1 MFSQS
6 IRNLLSL
13 TLWAALA
20 AGVAFVGAA
29 TVFGNFMAVVS
40 ALELQGYE
48 KKLACDDE
56 LVGPLLCSVAPNA
69 TLAHFTAFAL
79 SAGLAALL
87 FIACHTLFHLY
98 ACFED
103 RRLYLRSGDAQ
114 SAATLARD
122 ARVHLLFLAI
132 LLAPI
137 IWAGIWDIELFK
149 YRSMAGVLDTDLPAQ
164 AAGSILYWNAIPSG
178 LQPLAAVQIAL
189 NSGPFG
195 YVGITAGTAFLFE
208 IVIYKLAQK
217 WAQLC
222 APLDNLL
229 ARPAA
234 EVNPMF
240 YGYDEAGQP
249 VYSPEQPVA
258 YDTKGQPLVN
268 PAAAGV
274 GNQGDPR
281 DPLVDYPIQAGKDA
295 AVPVHE
301 QPAVTGDTAHPG
313 NQENNEV
320 QDQGDERLSVIGS
333 KEGEQVTLHEARR
346 NPKRYYV
353 DETARKIWARDY
365 WTLLHQEPV
374 YQQDKEAA

>member
-6 IRNLLSL
+6 VRTLLSL

-20 AGVAFVGAA
+20 AGVVFVGAA

-48 KKLACDDE
+48 KKLAADDE
-56 LVGPLLCSVAPNA
+56 LVGPLLGAIVPNA

-79 SAGLAALL
+79 SAGLAVLL
-87 FIACHTLFHLY
+87 FVACHTLFHLFG
-98 ACFED
+98 CFED
-103 RRLYLRSGDAQ
+103 RRLYLRAGDAQ

-122 ARVHLLFLAI
+122 VRLHLLFLAI
-132 LLAPI
+132 LLVPI
-137 IWAGIWDIELFK
+137 AWAGIWDIELFK
-149 YRSMAGVLDTDLPAQ
+149 YRSMAGVLDIDLPAK

-189 NSGPFG
+189 NSGAFG

-229 ARPAA
+229 VRPAA
-234 EVNPMF
+234 ELNPTF

-249 VYSPEQPVA
+249 VYNAAQPITYDIKGQPVA
-258 YDTKGQPLVN
+258 NADTADARN
-268 PAAAGV
+268 EH
-274 GNQGDPR
+274 GNHAFH
-281 DPLVDYPIQAGKDA
+281 QAQASQDA
-295 AVPVHE
+295 APPVDADA
-301 QPAVTGDTAHPG
+301 QAPGATAHDA
-313 NQENNEV
+313 NAENGETQH
-320 QDQGDERLSVIGS
+320 QDDERLFVIGG
-333 KEGEQVTLHEARR
+333 KEGEQVTLAEAWADT
-346 NPKRYYV
+346 KRYYV
-353 DETARKIWARDY
+353 DEAARKIWARDY
-365 WTLLHQEPV
+365 WALLHQEPA
-374 YQQDKEAA
+374 YKQDKEAA